1 MLRRHCTSI
10 AEEPDVE
17 KNSAR
22 GVESAGKPL

>member
-1 MLRRHCTSI
+1 MLRRRCTSI
-10 AEEPDVE
+10 AEEPEVG